1 MKLSN
6 YFWEPL
12 KFAHTNIWFWS
23 DLHIGHK
30 CESWDMPLWK
40 NRGFESIDE
49 HDQTLIDRWNNN
61 IKLDSIVFHLG
72 DIMFGYGGEQR
83 LFNLIS
89 NLKFNK
95 LFLLGGNHHAGF
107 KQLLDKSDVH
117 NGVSCMLINDN
128 KQIYFV
134 PNYLEIMI
142 CGQPI
147 VLSHYPIASWNGQ
160 SKGSWMIH
168 GHCHANLYKSDIGK
182 ILYKC
187 KIIDVGV
194 ENCSEPIS
202 MSGIRNI
209 FKQKENLTFDHHNSE
224 TNNSF

>member
-1 MKLSN
+1 MNLNN

-12 KFAHTNIWFWS
+12 KFDHTNIWFWS
-23 DLHIGHK
+23 DLHMGHK
-30 CESWDMPLWK
+30 CESWENPLWK
-40 NRGFESIDE
+40 NRGFSSIEE
-49 HDQTLIDRWNNN
+49 HDQTLIDRWNKNLN
-61 IKLDSIVFHLG
+61 EESIVFHLG
-72 DIMFGYGGEQR
+72 DIMFGYNGEER
-83 LFNLIS
+83 LKDLIL
-89 NLKFNK
+89 NLKFKN
-95 LFLLGGNHHAGF
+95 LFLFGGNHHAGY
-107 KQLLDKSDVH
+107 KQLLEKSDEL
-117 NGVSCMLINDN
+117 NGVSCVHSHS
-128 KQIYFV
+128 KTIYFV
-134 PNYLEIMI
+134 PNYMEII
-142 CGQPI
+142 VCGQPI
-147 VLSHYPIASWNGQ
+147 VLSHYPLASWNGQ

-224 TNNSF
+224 TNNPF